1 MTLEREPITEDDM
14 YSNDLGRRKLYWV
27 QNAASE
33 VDKFLSSINRDLA
46 AFPQNSRATLQTGE
60 SGNSITYLMTI
71 PQAVPDLYRE
81 QTVGFIGEMRSLAH
95 EKGFRFKPALL
106 TSREHKNIGSSGY
119 GGIFWETNPDVP
131 IPILRDR
138 LVAEGKLD
146 QDRSET
152 YTLEEVD
159 RARRLAGM
167 TRLDPATGRVTDEVD
182 QEAASNSY
190 YFLTPERR
198 AEVVKRE
205 DEILVEINSVTKI
218 AIAAHES
225 SRDILPS
232 LVAYADG
239 ELTTPDLQAQYA
251 PITERNTE
259 RYGLFLTPQM
269 RELKRLAVETGK
281 WDYILTPQ
289 EIMLRTSGSVE
300 PRYLAQPYTPLAI
313 QDGTDIEKVADLRQG
328 EQSIVVNT
336 NLLEYE
342 MPFGFRLEG
351 LDAQGNTVKSPT
363 FLSRDDGE
371 TVIEDEGLCEYYGP
385 QIKFPFARPTD
396 WFYKENPASGD
407 RQ

>member
-1 MTLEREPITEDDM
+1 MTLEREPIIEDDM
-14 YSNDLGRRKLYWV
+14 YSDNLGRRKLYWV

-33 VDKFLSSINRDLA
+33 VDRVLDSISRELT
-46 AFPQNSRATLQTGE
+46 AFPQISRETLQTGE
-60 SGNSITYLMTI
+60 SGNSITLFMTI
-71 PQAVPDLYRE
+71 PQAVLAQYRE
-81 QTVGFIGEMRSLAH
+81 QAVSFIGEMRSLAH
-95 EKGFRFKPALL
+95 EKGFRFEPALL
-106 TSREHKNIGSSGY
+106 TSKEHKNISSSGY
-119 GGIFWETNPDVP
+119 GGIFWDTDPDVP

-167 TRLDPATGRVTDEVD
+167 TKLDLATGRVTDEID
-182 QEAASNSY
+182 QKAADNSY
-190 YFLTPERR
+190 YFLSPERQV
-198 AEVVKRE
+198 EVVRRE
-205 DEILVEINSVTKI
+205 DEILTEIERITKT
-218 AIAAHES
+218 ALAAHKTA
-225 SRDILPS
+225 RDILPS

-239 ELTTPDLQAQYA
+239 EITTPALKAQYE
-251 PITERNTE
+251 ILVERTTET
-259 RYGLFLTPQM
+259 YGLSLTRQI

-289 EIMLRTSGSVE
+289 EIMLRSGGSVD

-313 QDGTDIEKVADLRQG
+313 QDGTDVEKVTDLRQG
-328 EQSIVVNT
+328 EQSITVNT
-336 NLLEYE
+336 SLLEYE
-342 MPFGFRLEG
+342 MPFGFRLEE

-371 TVIEDEGLCEYYGP
+371 TVIEDERFCEYYGQ

-396 WFYKENPASGD
+396 WFCRENPASGD
-407 RQ
+407 KQ